1 MEGAARRVDG
11 GACCGGKDQPL
22 LCTAGRSGR
31 GRQGEA
37 EDPASRS
44 GALAGGAAGGHAGG
58 VGGGNALELDQ
69 PAERA
74 SGAGSVGSTA
84 AEDAA
89 DVCRQ
94 TEERSP
100 GCGETG
106 AHGAA
111 GSELHGTDPAP
122 PCGAAGRPGGDPGA
136 GCAGAGADA
145 TDQHGAG
152 IGEGYGGTV
161 EGMFG
166 AKLCA
171 ASGGA
176 DSAAMA
182 WGVAAVGVADP
193 VMERAERAIR
203 RGGRET
209 GAKEISRDRA
219 AAAGERSGTG
229 AMAGVRADGGGS
241 VAVPAQPGRGA
252 VPGVGA
258 GAG

>member
-1 MEGAARRVDG
+1 LDR
-11 GACCGGKDQPL
+11 
-22 LCTAGRSGR
+22 
-31 GRQGEA
+31 
-37 EDPASRS
+37 
-44 GALAGGAAGGHAGG
+44 GAAGRHAGG
-58 VGGGNALELDQ
+58 VGDGNALELDQ
-69 PAERA
+69 PADGA
-74 SGAGSVGSTA
+74 SKAGSVGGTA

-89 DVCRQ
+89 DLCLQ

-100 GCGETG
+100 GCGETS

-122 PCGAAGRPGGDPGA
+122 QCGAAGGPGGDPGA

-161 EGMFG
+161 DGVFG
-166 AKLCA
+166 AELCA
-171 ASGGA
+171 AGG
-176 DSAAMA
+176 DSASMA
-182 WGVAAVGVADP
+182 GGVAAVGVADQ
-193 VMERAERAIR
+193 VVERADRAIR

-209 GAKEISRDRA
+209 GAKKISRDGV

-229 AMAGVRADGGGS
+229 HVAGVRVDSGGS